1 VKPLAARSGGFELSR
16 IMGIDY
22 GTRRIGVALSDPL
35 HITAQGHAVLDAGGD
50 VAGAIATIAKEQDVE
65 RIVVGLPLS
74 LSGYEGPSAA
84 GARDLASR
92 IAEAT
97 GLPVDLSDERFTS
110 ATAERAL
117 LEGNVRRRKRK
128 QVIDQVAAAVILQ
141 HYLDGR

>member
-1 VKPLAARSGGFELSR
+1 
-16 IMGIDY
+16 MGIDY

-74 LSGYEGPSAA
+74 LSGYEGPSAT
-84 GARDLASR
+84 GARDLANR